1 MFYKVNLY
9 SHVDLY
15 LENVGLDINDD
26 IIVYTIIVKKG
37 LFSVNEIITNYK
49 FPVDL
54 PNHCFIKKEQLNS
67 NNIATLDDVKS
78 YVENFDLEKFD
89 NILKSYN
96 YHNIAIK
103 DQKKIKKYLKQRR

>member
-9 SHVDLY
+9 CFVDT
-15 LENVGLDINDD
+15 GLDINNTL
-26 IIVYTIIVKKG
+26 VGTIIVKKG
-37 LFSVNEIITNYK
+37 LFSVIEIMTKHK
-49 FPVDL
+49 FPCDL
-54 PNHCFIKKEQLNS
+54 TKYSSQELFIKKNELS
-67 NNIATLDDVKS
+67 VDNIVTLDDVKS